1 MGYSFPSDEWVK
13 AAMIELNQSTEYQEA
28 AKTWEGDIEFVVTA
42 LPDERKEVILY
53 MDLWHGSC
61 RDAYEVAESKAKPE
75 FTIVGPLPVWRKVL
89 EGKLDP
95 IRGLVSRQ
103 LKMRGNMMK
112 VMKAPKAAVEL
123 VNSCAKVD
131 TEWPSS

>member
-1 MGYSFPSDEWVK
+1 MGLLFPSDEWVK
-13 AAMIELNQSTEYQEA
+13 AAMVEVNRSEAYKAA
-28 AKTWEGDIEFVVTA
+28 AKSWEGDLAFVITA
-42 LPDERKEVILY
+42 VPGDRKEVKLY
-53 MDLWHGSC
+53 MDLWHGQC
-61 RDAYEVAESKAKPE
+61 RDAYEITESQESE
-75 FTIVGPLPVWRKVL
+75 FVIMAPLPVWKKVL

-103 LKMRGNMMK
+103 LKMKGNIMK

-131 TEWPSS
+131 TDWP

>member
-1 MGYSFPSDEWVK
+1 MAYLFPSEEWIK
-13 AAMIELNQSTEYQEA
+13 AAMVEVNKSEAYKEA
-28 AKTWEGDIEFVVTA
+28 AKSWEGDLTFVVNAIPGQKGETS
-42 LPDERKEVILY
+42 LY
-53 MDLWHGSC
+53 LDLWHGEC
-61 RDAYEVAESKAKPE
+61 RDAYLVTDPKTQKSE
-75 FTIVGPLPVWRKVL
+75 FTIVAPYVVWRKVL

-103 LKMRGNMMK
+103 LKMKGNMMK

-131 TEWPSS
+131 TAWLG

>member
-1 MGYSFPSDEWVK
+1 MPIPFPTDEWIK
-13 AAMIELNQSTEYQEA
+13 AAMVEVNNSPAYKEA
-28 AKTWEGDIEFVVTA
+28 AAKWEGDLVFVITA
-42 LPDERKEVILY
+42 VPGEKPEVRLY

-61 RDAYEVAESKAKPE
+61 RDAFEIVDPASQNAE
-75 FTIVGPLPVWRKVL
+75 FTILAPLPVWRKVL

-103 LKMRGNMMK
+103 LKMQGNMMK

-123 VNSCAKVD
+123 VNSCAQID
-131 TEWPSS
+131 TAWPQ

>member
-1 MGYSFPSDEWVK
+1 MAILFPSDEWVK
-13 AAMIELNQSTEYQEA
+13 AAMIELNQSTDYKEA

-42 LPDERKEVILY
+42 LPDGRKEVVLY
-53 MDLWHGSC
+53 MDLWHGTC
-61 RDAYEVAESKAKPE
+61 REAYEVSEPKSKPE
-75 FTIVGPLPVWRKVL
+75 FTILAPLPVWRKVL
-89 EGKLDP
+89 GGKLDP

-123 VNSCAKVD
+123 VNSCARVE
-131 TEWPSS
+131 TEWPGS